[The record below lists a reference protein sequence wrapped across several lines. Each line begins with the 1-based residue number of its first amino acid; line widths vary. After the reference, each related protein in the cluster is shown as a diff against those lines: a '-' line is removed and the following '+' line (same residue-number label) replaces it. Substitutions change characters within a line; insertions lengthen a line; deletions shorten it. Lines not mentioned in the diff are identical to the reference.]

1 MTSINFHSL
10 PLCRGVVIIA
20 VGIALA
26 GCGPASPTGSAT
38 GGNMTGGSGA
48 APAAPVLPV
57 ADNPIANHST
67 VQSLAIDSLLV
78 ENNVDPTSGKAAA
91 DHLEIA
97 LRNSGSTALST
108 FEVFYSFSDP
118 TAKVVENYYAK
129 LPDSFTIP
137 AGGTS
142 VVHFDDTGAPGHFPV
157 NKYSLYYTSKNAL
170 DVSVTVSAT
179 GAAVQT
185 ATLTK
190 DPGGA
195 ENPGE

>member
-1 MTSINFHSL
+1 MTSINFPSL
-10 PLCRGVVIIA
+10 PLCRGVILIA

-26 GCGPASPTGSAT
+26 GCGPSSP
-38 GGNMTGGSGA
+38 NMTSGNGA
-48 APAAPVLPV
+48 APPAPVLPV
-57 ADNPIANHST
+57 ADNPIANRST
-67 VQSLAIDSLLV
+67 VQSLALESVLV
-78 ENNVDPTSGKAAA
+78 ENNVDPISGKAAA

-97 LRNSGSTALST
+97 LRNSGSTTLAT

-137 AGGTS
+137 AGAAS

-170 DVSVTVSAT
+170 DVSVTVSAAE
-179 GAAVQT
+179 AAVQ
-185 ATLTK
+185 AVTLKK
-190 DPGGA
+190 DAGGA